1 MSGIQLMIFWAP
13 LRSWVI
19 LPAMPFVEHM
29 LFSRLQLPVLQYCC
43 FSWWSSH
50 STGISKTLHDLF
62 LGYQL
67 QLRLHFHQWP
77 SMASHSVEP
86 QLLWVTPSCLQNQY
100 HLGDSYTLPSLA
112 VDRGTTLAISETQPL
127 CALRKT
133 LPRRCYLNNAG
144 RFSITANFIAPA
156 NQHQ

>member
-77 SMASHSVEP
+77 SMASHNAKP
-86 QLLWVTPSCLQNQY
+86 RLLFMPSKPVQPGWLLHSTSMRYN
-100 HLGDSYTLPSLA
+100 LGYLWNTA
-112 VDRGTTLAISETQPL
+112 FL
-127 CALRKT
+127 CSHKT
-133 LPRRCYLNNAG
+133 LPRRFHLNDAG
-144 RFSITANFIAPA
+144 LFLITTNFLAPA
-156 NQHQ
+156 NQHQFSQ